1 MAQLLLVFT
10 VLFWVGNSVMAR
22 AIHLEFPPVSLAAS
36 RWTLAMLILLPFVL
50 PRIRREWAVIRAN
63 WPIILLLS
71 ILGVSCFNT
80 LIYTGL
86 QTTTATNTTLM
97 HSMIPV
103 LILIISRVFLHHAIS
118 LRQWVGVTLSL
129 CGVLVLLSKASIATL
144 LSLEFNRGDLWVFVA
159 VADWALYSVLLRY
172 KPAELSGMA
181 FLGITITLGALV
193 LWLPALLELSQG
205 RMPELSLHTG
215 ATVLY
220 MAIFPSILA
229 YMCWNR
235 GVAELGAPVAGLF
248 IHLMPLFGLLMS
260 VIFLGE
266 QVQAFH
272 FIGIA
277 LIFGGIFLAVVT
289 DTLRN
294 LRPTKTQ
301 ESSCKS

>member
-1 MAQLLLVFT
+1 
-10 VLFWVGNSVMAR
+10 
-22 AIHLEFPPVSLAAS
+22 
-36 RWTLAMLILLPFVL
+36 
-50 PRIRREWAVIRAN
+50 
-63 WPIILLLS
+63 
-71 ILGVSCFNT
+71 
-80 LIYTGL
+80 
-86 QTTTATNTTLM
+86 
-97 HSMIPV
+97 
-103 LILIISRVFLHHAIS
+103 FLHHAIS
-118 LRQWVGVTLSL
+118 LRQWVGVSLSM

-266 QVQAFH
+266 QVHAFH

-301 ESSCKS
+301 EPSCKS

>member
-1 MAQLLLVFT
+1 MAHLLLVFT

-50 PRIRREWAVIRAN
+50 PRIRREWPVIRAN

-103 LILIISRVFLHHAIS
+103 LILIISRVFLHHAVS
-118 LRQWVGVTLSL
+118 GRQWVGVTLSM
-129 CGVLVLLSKASIATL
+129 CGVLVLLSQASIETL
-144 LSLEFNRGDLWVFVA
+144 LSLEFNRGDLWIFAA

-172 KPAELSGMA
+172 KPAELSGMS

-294 LRPTKTQ
+294 LRPTNSQ